1 MLTYTEQNIINNYTA
16 ILSGLSK
23 LGKIE
28 LIQKI
33 TELLKE
39 EEVKPKKL
47 TKEEAFFSSFGA
59 FADEKSAEEI
69 IADIKGSRGF
79 RKHDLSL

>member
-69 IADIKGSRGF
+69 IADIKGNRGF
-79 RKHDLSL
+79 VLKN